1 VKVLPRLGNVAG
13 IVVVFR
19 HLVPGDHGLRFQSL
33 KLVERGNPLKPALR
47 IGLAKIGMVPRAGV
61 GEGAPAF
68 TAIGSMRQPIRSA
81 RGVRRWIRSWPR

>member
-47 IGLAKIGMVPRAGV
+47 IGLAKIGMDAVVDRIPGDDQ
-61 GEGAPAF
+61 
-68 TAIGSMRQPIRSA
+68 SD
-81 RGVRRWIRSWPR
+81 RRDVQAC